1 MLFLV
6 PSFIPAL
13 VQAFPLV
20 YLFCYFCAGALR
32 KHPLAFYLPWAL
44 VVVFVSWGELLAAF
58 GLDSLAFVADYNA
71 WLSSTRDAYPVLDT
85 VLNLFTSSVVGVSFY
100 LIVMFVGVCEK
111 TKTVKRFYSIRSEM
125 SVLGGI
131 IIMGHVCR
139 VLSFVTAFANPMVV
153 QMYGRPAGDFMFIA
167 GVLIG
172 PLLTIA
178 FVIPWIASFK
188 AVRRRMEPA
197 TWRKVQK
204 LAYPFTIFMLAQG
217 LFLALGHALYLYPFD
232 GMRLFETLY
241 QGGATFMSDFAGY
254 VASAWI
260 YAALLAAYPVLRL
273 RHGRK
278 AKPQDLTG
286 KTLHEIGSEQA

>member
-1 MLFLV
+1 MLFFV

-100 LIVMFVGVCEK
+100 LIVMFIGVCEK

-153 QMYGRPAGDFMFIA
+153 
-167 GVLIG
+167 
-172 PLLTIA
+172 
-178 FVIPWIASFK
+178 
-188 AVRRRMEPA
+188 
-197 TWRKVQK
+197 
-204 LAYPFTIFMLAQG
+204 
-217 LFLALGHALYLYPFD
+217 
-232 GMRLFETLY
+232 
-241 QGGATFMSDFAGY
+241 
-254 VASAWI
+254 
-260 YAALLAAYPVLRL
+260 
-273 RHGRK
+273 
-278 AKPQDLTG
+278 
-286 KTLHEIGSEQA
+286 